1 MGVADGVYMWK
12 ELGIDSGYL
21 SRTIM
26 ETAMHIVQAGY
37 EDVLKVLQV
46 SARHV
51 ESEGVQG
58 SCTACLLTIN
68 KAVGRLHAATL
79 GDSGFF
85 VIGTKPGSD
94 QWSIKFRTP
103 QLEHEFGRPYQLGH
117 HKYANRPEDADLATF
132 PVLKGDVIVMGSDGL
147 LDNLSETEMLDEVVR
162 LRRQKASPS
171 QMVQRLAKL
180 AFDSSMDKK
189 KSTPYS
195 KAATEAFDMVFSG
208 GKPDDITVLVAYI
221 D

>member
-1 MGVADGVYMWK
+1 M
-12 ELGIDSGYL
+12 S
-21 SRTIM
+21 
-26 ETAMHIVQAGY
+26 
-37 EDVLKVLQV
+37 VLLCNF
-46 SARHV
+46 SAV
-51 ESEGVQG
+51 CYCVPLLVVM
-58 SCTACLLTIN
+58 AWLLLTFQLCVVLR
-68 KAVGRLHAATL
+68 A
-79 GDSGFF
+79 
-85 VIGTKPGSD
+85 